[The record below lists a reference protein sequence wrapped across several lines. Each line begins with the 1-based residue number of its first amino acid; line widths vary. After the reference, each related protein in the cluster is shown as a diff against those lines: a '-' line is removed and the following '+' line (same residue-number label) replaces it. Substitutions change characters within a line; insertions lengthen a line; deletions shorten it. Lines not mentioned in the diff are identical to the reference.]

1 MRETFSDD
9 DVGKRVENANA
20 TEVGVVVSVDE
31 RTAYVDPDPDLTD
44 SIRVALGWEVDRED
58 AAPLDADSVREIT
71 DQVVRLEYEI
81 EDRGETARTDRSTDV
96 SETDVRDSGVGD
108 GDDESGERAVS
119 DDLDRREGR

>member
-31 RTAYVDPDPDLTD
+31 RTAYVDPDPDLAD

-96 SETDVRDSGVGD
+96 SETDGRDSGVGD

>member
-1 MRETFSDD
+1 MRATFSDD

-44 SIRVALGWEVDRED
+44 SIRAALGWEVDHED

-96 SETDVRDSGVGD
+96 GD
-108 GDDESGERAVS
+108 GDDENGERAVS
-119 DDLDRREGR
+119 DDRDRREGR